1 MQIYSMPHETAK
13 AWFYVQKRREKKNL
27 ISVNVNY
34 VYQPPFTH
42 HIPSLHHLLAL
53 LLSLSLS
60 LALSLFC
67 YLWQTLFFF
76 WHSEKIP
83 KSLGKVFRFFFS
95 YFVILLWKSARKR
108 SSWRLDFTQCFSLLP
123 LLCHWGWSLT
133 LLISPLFL
141 HAICIM
147 YDEEMKRD
155 EFYSILQLLEMT
167 SIHFR
172 IRRMKRMNW
181 IMFTCWIMFSSNC
194 CFLNYHPLFCSI
206 LIFNL

>member
-1 MQIYSMPHETAK
+1 MPHETAK

-83 KSLGKVFRFFFS
+83 KSLGKVFRFFFL
-95 YFVILLWKSARKR
+95 ILLFCCEKVREKGRVGDWI
-108 SSWRLDFTQCFSLLP
+108 LLNVS
-123 LLCHWGWSLT
+123 H
-133 LLISPLFL
+133 
-141 HAICIM
+141 
-147 YDEEMKRD
+147 
-155 EFYSILQLLEMT
+155 
-167 SIHFR
+167 
-172 IRRMKRMNW
+172 
-181 IMFTCWIMFSSNC
+181 C
-194 CFLNYHPLFCSI
+194 CLSYVIEVDP
-206 LIFNL
+206 